1 MSNPEPQRQK
11 PLKFLLVAPKGK
23 KDSKSNQKPLFNMAI
38 GVLVSLTPEQHHI
51 EIVDEHFGD
60 VVNYDGDYDF
70 VGITSRTIDATRG
83 YEIADNFRKKG
94 TKVILGG
101 LHVSFNREEASVH
114 ADTLVCGEAENL
126 WLTILEDVALNR
138 LEPLYDSSEFPPVR
152 EVAALDYER
161 IAKASRREKVDG
173 TKSIPLY
180 ITRGCPF
187 ECSFCVTPNFTGKL
201 YRAQKPE
208 ELKKQIEMAKKYF
221 FKPGRKSSKPWFML
235 CDENL
240 GVSKRRLWESLELI
254 KECNINFSVF
264 FSINFLED
272 KETVRRL
279 VEAGCIMVLV
289 GFESI
294 KQSTLEAYNKGHVNS
309 ADQFSRLIEECR
321 QAGLNVQ
328 GNFLVNPEL
337 DSFEDMDDLVRFVG
351 KNNVFMPIFQ
361 IITPYPGTTMYWE
374 YKKKGWITD
383 EDWEKYNAMN
393 LVIKSDKYKPIA
405 FQHKFMTTYYKA
417 YSWKNIANRVRRN
430 PYKLL
435 NLVTSLAFRK
445 NIREQLEVFEL
456 QHNIHE
462 NKRFDIV
469 DFFVRNRILIFNNF
483 SR

>member
-1 MSNPEPQRQK
+1 MSHPEHEKTK
-11 PLKFLLVAPKGK
+11 PLKLLLIAPKGK
-23 KDSKSNQKPLFNMAI
+23 KDSKTNQKPLFNMAI
-38 GVLVSLTPEQHHI
+38 GVLISLTPERHHI

-60 VVNYDGDYDF
+60 VVNYDGDYDV
-70 VGITSRTIDATRG
+70 VGITSRTIDATRA
-83 YEIADNFRKKG
+83 YEIADRLRQNGK
-94 TKVILGG
+94 KVILGG
-101 LHVSFNREEASVH
+101 LHISFNIDEASAH
-114 ADTLVCGEAENL
+114 ADCIVCGEAENL
-126 WLTILEDVALNR
+126 WLTVLEDVAHNR
-138 LEPLYDSSEFPPVR
+138 LKPLYDSKEFPPVK
-152 EVAALDYER
+152 EIIPLDYER
-161 IAKASRREKVDG
+161 IAKASKREKVDG

-180 ITRGCPF
+180 ITRGCPY

-201 YRAQKPE
+201 YRAQKPD
-208 ELKKQIEMAKKYF
+208 ELKKQIETAKKVF
-221 FKPGRKSSKPWFML
+221 FKATKKSSKPWFML

-240 GVSKRRLWESLELI
+240 GVSKKRLWESLELI

-328 GNFLVNPEL
+328 GNFLVNPAL
-337 DSFEDMDDLVRFVG
+337 DSYEDLDDLAQFVS
-351 KNNVFMPIFQ
+351 KNNIFMPIFQ
-361 IITPYPGTTMYWE
+361 IITPYPGTSMYWE
-374 YKKKGWITD
+374 YKDKGWITD
-383 EDWEKYNAMN
+383 ENWEKYNAMN
-393 LVIKSDKYKPIA
+393 LVIRSDIYDSVK

-417 YSWKNIANRVRRN
+417 YSWKNIANRVRVN

-445 NIREQLEVFEL
+445 NLREQLDTFE
-456 QHNIHE
+456 Q
-462 NKRFDIV
+462 D
-469 DFFVRNRILIFNNF
+469 NF
-483 SR
+483 IKK

>member
-1 MSNPEPQRQK
+1 MSHSEPPK
-11 PLKFLLVAPKGK
+11 INPLKILLIAPKGK
-23 KDSKSNQKPLFNMAI
+23 KDSKTNQKPLFNMAI

-60 VVNYDGDYDF
+60 VVNYNGNYDV
-70 VGITSRTIDATRG
+70 VGITSRTIDATRA
-83 YEIADNFRKKG
+83 YEIADRLRQNG
-94 TKVILGG
+94 QKVILGG
-101 LHVSFNREEASVH
+101 LHISFNTAEASAH
-114 ADTLVCGEAENL
+114 ADCIVCGEAENL
-126 WLTILEDVALNR
+126 WLTVLEDVAHHR
-138 LEPLYDSSEFPPVR
+138 LKPLYDSKDFPAVKEIIP
-152 EVAALDYER
+152 LDYQR
-161 IAKASRREKVDG
+161 IAKASKRDKVDG

-180 ITRGCPF
+180 ITRGCPY

-208 ELKKQIEMAKKYF
+208 ELKIQIETAKKVF
-221 FKPGRKSSKPWFML
+221 FKATKKSPKPWFML

-240 GVSKRRLWESLELI
+240 GVSKKKLWESLDLI

-328 GNFLVNPEL
+328 GNFLVNPAL
-337 DSFEDMDDLVRFVG
+337 DSYEDLDDLVQFVSR
-351 KNNVFMPIFQ
+351 NNIFMPIFQ

-374 YKKKGWITD
+374 YKNKGWITD
-383 EDWEKYNAMN
+383 DNWEKYNAMN
-393 LVIKSDKYKPIA
+393 LVIRSDIYDSVK
-405 FQHKFMTTYYKA
+405 FQHKFMTSYYKA
-417 YSWKNIANRVRRN
+417 YSWKNIANRVRVN

-445 NIREQLEVFEL
+445 NLREQLDTFE
-456 QHNIHE
+456 Q
-462 NKRFDIV
+462 D
-469 DFFVRNRILIFNNF
+469 NF
-483 SR
+483 IKK